1 MVEYLEGKISSK
13 TQTYI
18 LPQSRHSLTGI
29 WKERFSLIM
38 KVNSIKKHLNLKDLK
53 DFAKELKP
61 LLKKPQVLLLEGPLG
76 VGKTTFVRLLFDFLA
91 EGDQGIGKEE
101 NGKKLQKGEPVVSPA
116 FSVHHS
122 YSISFGLIQHIDL
135 YRLKNDED
143 LESTGF
149 WDVFSEPKKKNL
161 IIIEW
166 ADLLN
171 PHSLPPFWNYIKLK
185 FSFGE
190 YKETRHIQLEFWS
203 DGKK

>member
-1 MVEYLEGKISSK
+1 M
-13 TQTYI
+13 
-18 LPQSRHSLTGI
+18 
-29 WKERFSLIM
+29 
-38 KVNSIKKHLNLKDLK
+38 NSFKKNLNLEDMRG
-53 DFAKELKP
+53 FARELGT

-91 EGDQGIGKEE
+91 EDDRGTEKEGDGKGLQGG
-101 NGKKLQKGEPVVSPA
+101 GQVVSPA

-122 YSISFGLIQHIDL
+122 YSTSFGVIQHIDL

-149 WDVFSEPKKKNL
+149 WDVFSEPEKKNL

-166 ADLLN
+166 ANLLN
-171 PHSLPPFWNYIKLK
+171 PCSLPPIWNYIRLIL
-185 FSFGE
+185 SFGE
-190 YKETRHIQLEFWS
+190 YKETRHVQLEFWG

>member
-1 MVEYLEGKISSK
+1 MYHFICH
-13 TQTYI
+13 
-18 LPQSRHSLTGI
+18 SRAGGNP
-29 WKERFSLIM
+29 ERKVFLIM
-38 KVNSIKKHLNLKDLK
+38 RVSSIRRNLDLKDLK

-91 EGDQGIGKEE
+91 EEDQGTGKEEE
-101 NGKKLQKGEPVVSPA
+101 NGKELQQRGPVMSPA

-122 YSISFGLIQHIDL
+122 YSVSFGLIQHIDL
-135 YRLKNDED
+135 YRLKDDED

-149 WDVFSEPKKKNL
+149 WDVFSEPEKKNL

-166 ADLLN
+166 ANLLN
-171 PHSLPPFWNYIKLK
+171 PRSLPPVWNYIRLK

-190 YKETRHIQLEFWS
+190 DKETRHIQLEFW
-203 DGKK
+203 DGKGKKS